1 MSDHTLSLT
10 DDLYRYLREVSL
22 REPELLHRLRTE
34 TQRLEMAR
42 MQISPEQGQFMRL
55 IAMLIGARRI
65 AEDDRMA
72 GAARGAGRI
81 DIGLARD
88 IFRWEEHTS
97 EIQSLMRIS
106 YAV

>member
-1 MSDHTLSLT
+1 MITPSPAVEESMSTLTITLT

-55 IAMLIGARRI
+55 IAMLIGARK
-65 AEDDRMA
+65 
-72 GAARGAGRI
+72 ARS
-81 DIGLARD
+81 
-88 IFRWEEHTS
+88 EEHTS
-97 EIQSLMRIS
+97 ELQSLMRIS
-106 YAV
+106 YDVLCLKK